1 MFQGGANETTETTVG
16 RVTVDLL
23 RDLTDRAA
31 TIVEAFDPDDVL
43 YSESVEVF
51 NEFSRLGRLA
61 NAGATLVARRVD
73 ESRRWVK
80 AGHRTVDDF
89 IAAESGES
97 LGDARK
103 QRQTSER
110 LKNLPDTEGRL
121 RKGRL
126 SREQS
131 NVITDAATSN
141 PNAEQQLLDDAKKK
155 SVKDLKDQANR
166 AKAAADRNPD
176 DTAKRVHRNRKL
188 SNWASGDG
196 SHSLYGTGPV
206 EDVAVLN

>member
-31 TIVEAFDPDDVL
+31 AIVEAFDPDDVL

-80 AGHRTVDDF
+80 AGHRNVDDF
-89 IAAESGES
+89 IAAETGES

-110 LKNLPDTEGRL
+110 LKNLPDTEEEL
-121 RKGRL
+121 RKGNL

-131 NVITDAATSN
+131 DVITDAATAN
-141 PNAEQQLLDDAKKK
+141 PGAEDQLLDDSRKK

-166 AKAAADRNPD
+166 AKAAADRDPEE
-176 DTAKRVHRNRKL
+176 TAERIHRGRKL
-188 SNWASGDG
+188 SDWATGDG
-196 SHSLYGTGPV
+196 GHSL
-206 EDVAVLN
+206 